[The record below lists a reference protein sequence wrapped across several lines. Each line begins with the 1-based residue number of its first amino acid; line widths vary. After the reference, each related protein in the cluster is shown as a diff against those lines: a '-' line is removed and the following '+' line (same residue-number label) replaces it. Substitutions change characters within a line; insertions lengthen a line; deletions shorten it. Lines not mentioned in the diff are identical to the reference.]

1 MYKHLTYF
9 TEAFMAYVE
18 KDAEARAANKRERKA
33 IAEGYKKKANE
44 AFRTK
49 DYEKALDLYNKVNF
63 EILCQRWPAR

>member
-1 MYKHLTYF
+1 
-9 TEAFMAYVE
+9 MAYVE
-18 KDAEARAANKRERKA
+18 KDAEARATNKRERKA

-63 EILCQRWPAR
+63 EILW

>member
-1 MYKHLTYF
+1 
-9 TEAFMAYVE
+9 MAYVE
-18 KDAEARAANKRERKA
+18 KDAEARAAYKRERKE

-63 EILCQRWPAR
+63 EIL